1 MSSSQTKKAFS
12 PRRPKTKNIA
22 PEPSSV
28 DNNTSI
34 TPAKYPQHSRIKNS
48 KNTTENSPIS
58 PNTSATPNILIKPP
72 ITKNIVTKNIST
84 DDTITLD
91 YDTQLDHANNHHA
104 THITQHDYDTHA
116 IQVTQC
122 DHTNAQLNCTTQITQ
137 RDYARLD
144 YDVQLDQ
151 NTQFDYKNNS
161 DGETSSVISTDTNSH
176 ILSISTSGI

>member
-12 PRRPKTKNIA
+12 PECPRTKNIA
-22 PEPSSV
+22 AEPSSV
-28 DNNTSI
+28 DDNTSITPARRPGRTKTKNITPKPSSIDNNASI
-34 TPAKYPQHSRIKNS
+34 TPAKYPEHLRIKNS

-58 PNTSATPNILIKPP
+58 PNTFATPNILIKPP

-104 THITQHDYDTHA
+104 THITQHDYDTHHA

-122 DHTNAQLNCTTQITQ
+122 DHTNAQFNRATQITQ

-151 NTQFDYKNNS
+151 
-161 DGETSSVISTDTNSH
+161 
-176 ILSISTSGI
+176 